1 MSRWWPRSLAGQA
14 IALQILVI
22 AVVVLVGSAL
32 ALFDARNDGD
42 AAARQQV
49 LGIATA
55 LADSPST
62 AAAIQSGRATETLQP
77 VTEAVRKNTDIAFIT
92 IMAPDRT
99 RFTHTDPTQIGGKYI
114 GTIEPALRGETFTEV
129 YTGTLGPSIRAVAP
143 VRDGTGRIVGL
154 VSAGILQQSLADRW
168 RSQVPTI
175 VAVSLGAL
183 AIALV
188 GVWAIRRRL
197 LRQTH
202 GLRPDELRVMYEHHD
217 AILHSVSEGLIVL
230 DRNGVAL
237 ANDEARRLLALPPG
251 PVDRSD
257 LPEFLRTYNPGARD
271 EVHVTEDR
279 VLVVNRSPVRQRARA
294 TSEVVTIRDRTELQ
308 GALGELSS
316 LKVLTDTL
324 RSQAHEAANKL
335 HTIVTMVEMGRAD
348 EAVKFA
354 TNELELSQQLVDRLS
369 SAVGEP
375 ALVALLLGK
384 TAQADER
391 GIELTVTEETHL
403 PSNADDLAL
412 SGQEMVTV
420 LGNLIDNAMDACDR
434 EDPWVEVTV
443 SQDDGTLLIR
453 VADSGPGMDAGT
465 FEKAMQRGYSTKSGS
480 DAEQHGLGL
489 GAGRPGGEAPQRHA
503 DRRRDIRVG
512 GDGDGEIVIS
522 VLIVEDEPLIA
533 EAHRTYLGRLQGFS
547 VAAVAHTAR
556 DAMRAASEAAASET
570 PIDLVLLDIGLPD
583 ASGIALASGLSGLRP
598 APDIIAI
605 TSERDLEM
613 VRAAVGHGAL
623 AYLLKPFT
631 FAAFRDRLERYQ
643 RYREALP
650 AGTDA
655 ASQAEVDRALAELR
669 VGADRS
675 AAPKGAAP
683 GTNDE
688 IARAVRDSADGITA
702 DEVAKQ
708 VGVSRVTAWRY
719 LERLADEGTLTRQTD
734 YGKAG
739 RPKTRYTWR

>member
-1 MSRWWPRSLAGQA
+1 LRRSRSWSLATQA

-22 AVVVLVGSAL
+22 AVVVLAGSAL
-32 ALFDARNDGD
+32 ALFDAARDGD

-62 AAAIQSGRATETLQP
+62 AAAIESGHATQTLQP

-114 GTIEPALRGETFTEV
+114 GTIDPALSGEPFTEV

-143 VRDGTGRIVGL
+143 VHDSSGRVVGL

-175 VAVSLGAL
+175 VAVSVCAL

-251 PVDRSD
+251 PVNRSD

-271 EVHVTEDR
+271 EVRVTEER
-279 VLVVNRSPVRQRARA
+279 VLVVNRSRVTDAPRD
-294 TSEVVTIRDRTELQ
+294 SEVVTIRDRTELQ

-348 EAVKFA
+348 EAVTFA
-354 TNELELSQQLVDRLS
+354 THELELSQQLVDRLS

-434 EDPWVEVTV
+434 DDPWVEVTV
-443 SQDDGTLLIR
+443 AQDNGTLLIR
-453 VADSGPGMDAGT
+453 VADSGPGMDAAT

-489 GAGRPGGEAPQRHA
+489 ALVAQVVRRH
-503 DRRRDIRVG
+503 
-512 GDGDGEIVIS
+512 
-522 VLIVEDEPLIA
+522 
-533 EAHRTYLGRLQGFS
+533 
-547 VAAVAHTAR
+547 
-556 DAMRAASEAAASET
+556 
-570 PIDLVLLDIGLPD
+570 
-583 ASGIALASGLSGLRP
+583 
-598 APDIIAI
+598 
-605 TSERDLEM
+605 
-613 VRAAVGHGAL
+613 
-623 AYLLKPFT
+623 
-631 FAAFRDRLERYQ
+631 
-643 RYREALP
+643 
-650 AGTDA
+650 
-655 ASQAEVDRALAELR
+655 
-669 VGADRS
+669 
-675 AAPKGAAP
+675 
-683 GTNDE
+683 N
-688 IARAVRDSADGITA
+688 
-702 DEVAKQ
+702 
-708 VGVSRVTAWRY
+708 
-719 LERLADEGTLTRQTD
+719 GTLTADLT
-734 YGKAG
+734 YGSVVTVTVKS
-739 RPKTRYTWR
+739 

>member
-1 MSRWWPRSLAGQA
+1 MKPVNRSRPWSLATQA

-32 ALFDARNDGD
+32 ALIDASNDGD

-62 AAAIQSGRATETLQP
+62 AAAIESGRATETLQP

-168 RSQVPTI
+168 RAQVPTI
-175 VAVSLGAL
+175 VAVSLAAL

-237 ANDEARRLLALPPG
+237 VNDEARRLLALPSG
-251 PVDRSD
+251 PVDRAD
-257 LPEFLRTYNPGARD
+257 LPQFLRTYNPGARD
-271 EVHVTEDR
+271 EVHVTDER
-279 VLVVNRSPVRQRARA
+279 VLVVNRSPVRDNRTRDAHS
-294 TSEVVTIRDRTELQ
+294 SEVVTIRDRTELQ

-316 LKVLTDTL
+316 LKVLTDSL

-354 TNELELSQQLVDRLS
+354 TDELELSQQLVDRLS

-434 EDPWVEVTV
+434 EDPWIEVTV
-443 SQDDGTLLIR
+443 AQDNGTLLIR
-453 VADSGPGMDAGT
+453 VADSGPGMDATT
-465 FEKAMQRGYSTKSGS
+465 FENAMQRGYSTKGS
-480 DAEQHGLGL
+480 DVEQHGLGL
-489 GAGRPGGEAPQRHA
+489 ALVAQVVKRHN
-503 DRRRDIRVG
+503 
-512 GDGDGEIVIS
+512 
-522 VLIVEDEPLIA
+522 
-533 EAHRTYLGRLQGFS
+533 
-547 VAAVAHTAR
+547 
-556 DAMRAASEAAASET
+556 
-570 PIDLVLLDIGLPD
+570 
-583 ASGIALASGLSGLRP
+583 
-598 APDIIAI
+598 
-605 TSERDLEM
+605 
-613 VRAAVGHGAL
+613 
-623 AYLLKPFT
+623 
-631 FAAFRDRLERYQ
+631 
-643 RYREALP
+643 
-650 AGTDA
+650 GT
-655 ASQAEVDRALAELR
+655 L
-669 VGADRS
+669 
-675 AAPKGAAP
+675 
-683 GTNDE
+683 
-688 IARAVRDSADGITA
+688 SAD
-702 DEVAKQ
+702 
-708 VGVSRVTAWRY
+708 VT
-719 LERLADEGTLTRQTD
+719 
-734 YGKAG
+734 YGSVVTVTV
-739 RPKTRYTWR
+739 RS

>member
-1 MSRWWPRSLAGQA
+1 LKRWWPRSLAGQA

-22 AVVVLVGSAL
+22 AVVVLAGSAL
-32 ALFDARNDGD
+32 ALFDASRDGD

-49 LGIATA
+49 VSIATA

-62 AAAIQSGRATETLQP
+62 AAAIESGRATAVLQP
-77 VTEAVRKNTDIAFIT
+77 VTEAVRTNTQIAFIT

-99 RFTHTDPTQIGGKYI
+99 RFTHTDPNQIGGKYI
-114 GTIEPALRGETFTEV
+114 GTIEPALRGETFSEV

-143 VRDGTGRIVGL
+143 VRNESGRIVGL

-175 VAVSLGAL
+175 AAVSIAAL
-183 AIALV
+183 AVALV

-202 GLRPDELRVMYEHHD
+202 GLRPDELRMMYEHHD
-217 AILHSVSEGLIVL
+217 AILHSVSEGLIVV

-251 PVDRSD
+251 PVERSD

-271 EVHVTEDR
+271 EVHVTDDR
-279 VLVVNRSPVRQRARA
+279 VLVVNRSPVEDGPHDTQS
-294 TSEVVTIRDRTELQ
+294 SEVVTIRDRTELQ

-335 HTIVTMVEMGRAD
+335 HTIVTMVEMGRSD

-354 TNELELSQQLVDRLS
+354 TDELELSQQLVDRLS

-403 PSNADDLAL
+403 PSNVDDLAL

-443 SQDDGTLLIR
+443 SQDDGTLSIQ
-453 VADSGPGMDAGT
+453 VADSGPGMDAAT
-465 FEKAMQRGYSTKSGS
+465 FETAMQRGYSTKGDSGH
-480 DAEQHGLGL
+480 HGLGL
-489 GAGRPGGEAPQRHA
+489 ALVAQVVKRHN
-503 DRRRDIRVG
+503 
-512 GDGDGEIVIS
+512 
-522 VLIVEDEPLIA
+522 
-533 EAHRTYLGRLQGFS
+533 
-547 VAAVAHTAR
+547 
-556 DAMRAASEAAASET
+556 
-570 PIDLVLLDIGLPD
+570 
-583 ASGIALASGLSGLRP
+583 
-598 APDIIAI
+598 
-605 TSERDLEM
+605 
-613 VRAAVGHGAL
+613 
-623 AYLLKPFT
+623 
-631 FAAFRDRLERYQ
+631 
-643 RYREALP
+643 
-650 AGTDA
+650 GT
-655 ASQAEVDRALAELR
+655 L
-669 VGADRS
+669 
-675 AAPKGAAP
+675 
-683 GTNDE
+683 
-688 IARAVRDSADGITA
+688 SAD
-702 DEVAKQ
+702 
-708 VGVSRVTAWRY
+708 VSYGSVVTV
-719 LERLADEGTLTRQTD
+719 TVTS
-734 YGKAG
+734 
-739 RPKTRYTWR
+739 

>member
-1 MSRWWPRSLAGQA
+1 VNRSRLRPIGRSRPWSLATQA

-22 AVVVLVGSAL
+22 AVVVLAGSAL
-32 ALFDARNDGD
+32 ALVDAARDGD
-42 AAARQQV
+42 DAARQQV

-114 GTIEPALRGETFTEV
+114 GTIDPALRGETFTEV

-175 VAVSLGAL
+175 VAVSVGAL

-237 ANDEARRLLALPPG
+237 VNDEARRLLALPPG
-251 PVDRSD
+251 PVDRTD
-257 LPEFLRTYNPGARD
+257 LPQFLRTYNPGARD
-271 EVHVTEDR
+271 EVHVTDDR
-279 VLVVNRSPVRQRARA
+279 VLVVNRSPVEDGPRDA
-294 TSEVVTIRDRTELQ
+294 EVVTIRDRTELQ

-354 TNELELSQQLVDRLS
+354 TDELELSQQLVDRLS

-434 EDPWVEVTV
+434 DDPWVEVTV
-443 SQDDGTLLIR
+443 AQDNGTLLIR
-453 VADSGPGMDAGT
+453 VADSGPGMDPAT

-489 GAGRPGGEAPQRHA
+489 ALVAQVVKRH
-503 DRRRDIRVG
+503 
-512 GDGDGEIVIS
+512 
-522 VLIVEDEPLIA
+522 
-533 EAHRTYLGRLQGFS
+533 
-547 VAAVAHTAR
+547 
-556 DAMRAASEAAASET
+556 
-570 PIDLVLLDIGLPD
+570 
-583 ASGIALASGLSGLRP
+583 
-598 APDIIAI
+598 
-605 TSERDLEM
+605 
-613 VRAAVGHGAL
+613 
-623 AYLLKPFT
+623 
-631 FAAFRDRLERYQ
+631 
-643 RYREALP
+643 
-650 AGTDA
+650 
-655 ASQAEVDRALAELR
+655 
-669 VGADRS
+669 
-675 AAPKGAAP
+675 
-683 GTNDE
+683 N
-688 IARAVRDSADGITA
+688 
-702 DEVAKQ
+702 
-708 VGVSRVTAWRY
+708 
-719 LERLADEGTLTRQTD
+719 GTLTADVT
-734 YGKAG
+734 YGSVVTVTVKS
-739 RPKTRYTWR
+739 

>member
-14 IALQILVI
+14 IALQIVVI

-271 EVHVTEDR
+271 EVHVTQDR
-279 VLVVNRSPVRQRARA
+279 VLVVNRSPVTDKRTRDTRP
-294 TSEVVTIRDRTELQ
+294 SEVVTIRDRTELQ
-308 GALGELSS
+308 SALGELSS

-348 EAVKFA
+348 EAVTFA

-391 GIELTVTEETHL
+391 GIELTVTEETHM

-443 SQDDGTLLIR
+443 SQEDGTLLIR
-453 VADSGPGMDAGT
+453 VADSGPGMDART
-465 FEKAMQRGYSTKSGS
+465 FEKAMQRGYSTKSGT
-480 DAEQHGLGL
+480 DTEAHGLGL
-489 GAGRPGGEAPQRHA
+489 ALVAQVVKRH
-503 DRRRDIRVG
+503 
-512 GDGDGEIVIS
+512 
-522 VLIVEDEPLIA
+522 
-533 EAHRTYLGRLQGFS
+533 
-547 VAAVAHTAR
+547 
-556 DAMRAASEAAASET
+556 
-570 PIDLVLLDIGLPD
+570 
-583 ASGIALASGLSGLRP
+583 
-598 APDIIAI
+598 
-605 TSERDLEM
+605 
-613 VRAAVGHGAL
+613 
-623 AYLLKPFT
+623 
-631 FAAFRDRLERYQ
+631 
-643 RYREALP
+643 
-650 AGTDA
+650 
-655 ASQAEVDRALAELR
+655 
-669 VGADRS
+669 
-675 AAPKGAAP
+675 
-683 GTNDE
+683 N
-688 IARAVRDSADGITA
+688 
-702 DEVAKQ
+702 
-708 VGVSRVTAWRY
+708 
-719 LERLADEGTLTRQTD
+719 GTLTADVT
-734 YGKAG
+734 YGSVVTVAVKS
-739 RPKTRYTWR
+739 